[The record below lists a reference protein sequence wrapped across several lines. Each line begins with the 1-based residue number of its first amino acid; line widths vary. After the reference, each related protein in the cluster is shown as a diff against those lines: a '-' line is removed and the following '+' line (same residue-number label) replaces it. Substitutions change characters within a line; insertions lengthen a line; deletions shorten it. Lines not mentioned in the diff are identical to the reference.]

1 MEHYLIYV
9 STANHLMSESE
20 LMNILEESR
29 RWNLD
34 HDLTG
39 MLIYIQGLFIQTGPL
54 QLQQQITGRFMQ
66 IIEGSTENVEEV
78 FSMIQKDD
86 RHHNLIVLES
96 SSQLARNFESW
107 QMGFRALQLNESE
120 FDDTYFNLDDSFVKS
135 RQEESSNRPLHFL
148 KSFYQRGKSQSTVFF
163 DK

>member
-9 STANHLMSESE
+9 STADHLMSESE
-20 LMNILEESR
+20 LMNILEQSR

-34 HDLTG
+34 HNLTG
-39 MLIYIQGLFIQTGPL
+39 MLIYIQGLFIQTGSL

-66 IIEGSTENVEEV
+66 VLEGSKEDVEEV

-96 SSQLARNFESW
+96 SSQSSRNFESW

-120 FDDTYFNLDDSFVKS
+120 FDDTYFTLDHSFVKS
-135 RQEESSNRPLHFL
+135 KEEESSKNPLHFL
-148 KSFYQRGKSQSTVFF
+148 RSFYRRGQSQTTVLL
-163 DK
+163 